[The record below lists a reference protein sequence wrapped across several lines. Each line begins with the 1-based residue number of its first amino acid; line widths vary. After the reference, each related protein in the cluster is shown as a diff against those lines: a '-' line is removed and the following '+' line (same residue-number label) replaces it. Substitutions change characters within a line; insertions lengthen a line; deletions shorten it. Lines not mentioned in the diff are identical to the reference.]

1 MLKALTVA
9 ILVAGLASMLGTN
22 EAAAKRGALRGIC
35 PVGCAKDGSNYAANI
50 RNCSIKNCR
59 PR

>member
-22 EAAAKRGALRGIC
+22 EAAAKRGAKTGIC
-35 PVGCAKDGSNYAANI
+35 PVGCAKDGSTYAKNI
-50 RNCSIKNCR
+50 DNCSVKNCR
-59 PR
+59 RR